1 MPFSVLAPRSLWRKG
16 VFFCS
21 RASMSLMEAIGDSSQ
36 RAPACLLQRGGYG
49 KGFFQDFAA
58 TWDRDF
64 PFFPWWKEVQR
75 KSTHR
80 GVPLAMGR
88 EGAQPLESSARLASP
103 GYPPWVKFQLGK
115 GAPCLEDRAHNRVR
129 AEEETS
135 HCERHWFQGKASKPI
150 AWSPSSL
157 G

>member
-1 MPFSVLAPRSLWRKG
+1 MPFCVLAPRSLQRKG

-21 RASMSLMEAIGDSSQ
+21 RASMSLMEAISESSQ

-58 TWDRDF
+58 TWDGDF

-80 GVPLAMGR
+80 GVPFAMGR
-88 EGAQPLESSARLASP
+88 EGAQPLESSARLTSP
-103 GYPPWVKFQLGK
+103 GFPHGLSSSWGRVHRAWRTGLTTGCGQRRKHPIVKDTGFRERHPNPLP
-115 GAPCLEDRAHNRVR
+115 GAPAR
-129 AEEETS
+129 
-135 HCERHWFQGKASKPI
+135 
-150 AWSPSSL
+150 
-157 G
+157 